1 MQFDVAIIGGG
12 IVGCA
17 SAYYLSK
24 SGASVVLIDRGQLNR
39 GASGRNAGSLHFQL
53 EHRFLRDDNNHWDVL
68 AHLLPLNG
76 LAVELWENIED
87 ELDYDLEVLLK
98 GGLMVAETK
107 AQLELL
113 KKKHTLEQKC
123 GIGTE
128 IISGNETRDLCPVLS
143 KNIIAA
149 SYFEKE
155 GHCNPRLATTAFAR
169 RAVTNGTQLRTES
182 EVIAIARANN
192 AWEIKLKGDAR
203 ISGQPDSRILANTI
217 LDTANA
223 DADKITSMVNYHLA
237 MFQHHLTINVTEKV
251 SLDMP
256 YMLQHVGRKLSLK
269 QVKDGSLIIGG
280 GWPAKPGSPYSQGA
294 AVADVNSVIGN
305 MRAAVAVLPDIK
317 NVHLLRSWAGS
328 TSDTSDQ
335 LPLLGPIRNIPDF
348 YIATGGN
355 GVTYGLAYAKL
366 VSEHILT
373 KSCTLNIDAFS
384 PDRFS
389 HSNGYLSCLSE

>member
-1 MQFDVAIIGGG
+1 MEFDVAIIGGG
-12 IVGCA
+12 IVGSA

-24 SGASVVLIDRGQLNR
+24 SGASVVLIDRGQINR

-53 EHRFLRDDNNHWDVL
+53 EHRFLRYDNNHWDVL
-68 AHLLPLNG
+68 AHLLPLNR

-87 ELDYDLEVLLK
+87 EIDSDLEVMLK
-98 GGLMVAETK
+98 GGLMVAETRE
-107 AQLELL
+107 QLELL
-113 KKKHTLEQKC
+113 KKKHQLEQKC

-128 IISGNETRDLCPVLS
+128 IISGDQTRDLCPMLS

-149 SYFEKE
+149 SYYSKE
-155 GHCNPRLATTAFAR
+155 GHCNPRHVTTAFVGA
-169 RAVTNGTQLRTES
+169 AVKNGTQIRTES
-182 EVIAIARANN
+182 EVIGITRAGNN
-192 AWEIKLKGDAR
+192 WQVKTKAGEQN
-203 ISGQPDSRILANTI
+203 SSTILANTI

-223 DADKITSMVNYHLA
+223 DADKITAMVNYHLP
-237 MFQHHLTINVTEKV
+237 MFLHNLTINVTEKV

-269 QVKDGSLIIGG
+269 QVRDGSLIIGG
-280 GWPAKPGSPYSQGA
+280 GWPAKAGSQYSNGA

-305 MRAAVAVLPDIK
+305 MRAAAAVLPDVK
-317 NVHLLRSWAGS
+317 NIHLLRSWAGS

-335 LPLLGPIRNIPDF
+335 LPLLGPIGNIPNF

-373 KSCTLNIDAFS
+373 NSCTLNIDAFS

-389 HSNGYLSCLSE
+389 KSNRYRSCLNE